1 MTGNAGISELL
12 LILFL
17 SAPLSVAVYMLWLAW
32 TRADPQQD
40 SISVQYDPPNN
51 LTPGE
56 CGALVD
62 NAVALRCITATITD
76 LSVQGYLTIEEKV
89 MTDATGN
96 HTDYVFHLMK
106 PLTEL
111 GKLRPHERE
120 VMTSLFMSTN
130 PLLILSLAVK
140 ELEQAH
146 VASGNRMADSIG
158 DKILSST
165 LSRVEA
171 KAKEASDQYQALS
184 GTGDGVL
191 ESVALSD
198 LQQQQFSMRLSRIRN
213 AILNRLVAEG
223 YYVSRPDRI
232 RINFGVSGVF
242 LGLVMAVAGGFLAS
256 MTKMEPITLIG
267 IGAFTG
273 AIVLGFGFFLPARTR
288 AGTQTLAKVLGFR
301 EFLVR
306 VEKDQIERLEKTP
319 ELFEK
324 YLPYAMA
331 LAVENRWTQTFGHIT
346 VPPPQWYRGK
356 CRDGFLPVHLT
367 SALNQM
373 SIQAVSASTSSPRSS
388 GPADEFPNSVVS

>member
-1 MTGNAGISELL
+1 MAGNPGVSELL

-17 SAPLSVAVYMLWLAW
+17 ATPISVAVYMFWLAW
-32 TRADPQQD
+32 TRADPQQG
-40 SISVQYDPPNN
+40 SISVQYEPPNN

-62 NAVALRCITATITD
+62 NAIDLRCITATMTD
-76 LSVQGYLTIEEKV
+76 LSVQGYLTIEQKV
-89 MTDATGN
+89 MFEATGG
-96 HTDYVFHLMK
+96 HTDYIFHLTK

-111 GKLRPHERE
+111 GKLKPHERE
-120 VMTSLFMSTN
+120 VMTSIFMSTN
-130 PLLILSLAVK
+130 PLLMLSLAVK

-146 VASGNRMADSIG
+146 VASGNKMADSIG
-158 DKILSST
+158 NKMLSST

-184 GTGDGVL
+184 GARDGVL
-191 ESVALSD
+191 QSVALSD
-198 LQQQQFSMRLSRIRN
+198 LQQQQFSMRLPRIRN
-213 AILNRLVAEG
+213 AIFDRLMAEG
-223 YYVSRPDRI
+223 YYASRPDRI

-256 MTKMEPITLIG
+256 MTKMEPLTLIG

-288 AGTQTLAKVLGFR
+288 VGMQILVKVLGFR

-331 LAVENRWTQTFGHIT
+331 LGVENRWTQTFGNIT
-346 VPPPQWYRGK
+346 VPPPKWYQGK
-356 CRDGFLPVHLT
+356 PSDGFLPMHLT
-367 SALNQM
+367 NDLNQM
-373 SIQAVSASTSSPRSS
+373 STQAVEILLPPPISH
-388 GPADEFPNSVVS
+388 

>member
-1 MTGNAGISELL
+1 MTGDPGVSELL

-17 SAPLSVAVYMLWLAW
+17 ATPIGVAIYMFWLAW
-32 TRADPQQD
+32 TRAGPQQD
-40 SISVQYDPPNN
+40 SISVQYEPPNN

-76 LSVQGYLTIEEKV
+76 LSIQGYLTIEQKE
-89 MTDATGN
+89 MTDATGD
-96 HTDYVFHLMK
+96 HTDYVFHLRK

-111 GKLRPHERE
+111 GKLKPHESE

-130 PLLILSLAVK
+130 PLLMLSLAVK
-140 ELEQAH
+140 GLEQAR
-146 VASGNRMADSIG
+146 VASGIKVADSIG
-158 DKILSST
+158 NKMLSSM
-165 LSRVEA
+165 LSGVEA
-171 KAKEASDQYQALS
+171 KAKEASDQYQAMG
-184 GTGDGVL
+184 GTGEGIL

-198 LQQQQFSMRLSRIRN
+198 LQQQQFAMRLPRIRN
-213 AILNRLVAEG
+213 AIFNRLVAEG
-223 YYVSRPDRI
+223 YYASRPDWI
-232 RINFGVSGVF
+232 RIKYGVSGVF
-242 LGLVMAVAGGFLAS
+242 LGLAMAVAGWFLAA
-256 MTKMEPITLIG
+256 MTRIEPLALIG

-288 AGTQTLAKVLGFR
+288 VGTQMLAKVLGFR

-331 LAVENRWTQTFGHIT
+331 LAVENKWTQTFGNIT
-346 VPPPQWYRGK
+346 VPPPKWYQGK
-356 CRDGFLPVHLT
+356 RHDGFLPMHLT
-367 SALNQM
+367 NDLNQM
-373 SIQAVSASTSSPRSS
+373 STQAAGASTSFSLSS
-388 GPADEFPNSVVS
+388 GPAGEFPN

>member
-1 MTGNAGISELL
+1 MTGNAGVSELL

-17 SAPLSVAVYMLWLAW
+17 ATPISVAVYLFWVAW
-32 TRADPQQD
+32 TRAGPQQD
-40 SISVQYDPPNN
+40 SISVQYEPPNN

-62 NAVALRCITATITD
+62 SAVALRCITATITD
-76 LSVQGYLTIEEKV
+76 LSVQGYLTIEQKEE

-96 HTDYVFHLMK
+96 HTDYVFHLRK

-111 GKLRPHERE
+111 GKLKPHERE

-130 PLLILSLAVK
+130 PLLMLSLAVK
-140 ELEQAH
+140 GLEQAR
-146 VASGNRMADSIG
+146 VASGIKVADSIG
-158 DKILSST
+158 NKMLSSM
-165 LSRVEA
+165 LSGVEA
-171 KAKEASDQYQALS
+171 KAKEASDQYQAMG
-184 GTGDGVL
+184 GTGEGIL

-198 LQQQQFSMRLSRIRN
+198 LQQQQFAMRLPRIRN
-213 AILNRLVAEG
+213 AIFNRLVAEG
-223 YYVSRPDRI
+223 YYASRPDWI
-232 RINFGVSGVF
+232 RIKYGVSGVF
-242 LGLVMAVAGGFLAS
+242 LGLAMAVAGGFLAS
-256 MTKMEPITLIG
+256 MTKIEPLALIG

-288 AGTQTLAKVLGFR
+288 AGTQVLAKVLGFR

-331 LAVENRWTQTFGHIT
+331 LAVENRWTQTFGNIT
-346 VPPPQWYRGK
+346 VPPPKWYQGK
-356 CRDGFLPVHLT
+356 RRDGFLPMHLT
-367 SALNQM
+367 NDLNQM
-373 SIQAVSASTSSPRSS
+373 SMQATGASTSSSLSS
-388 GPADEFPNSVVS
+388 GPAGEFPN